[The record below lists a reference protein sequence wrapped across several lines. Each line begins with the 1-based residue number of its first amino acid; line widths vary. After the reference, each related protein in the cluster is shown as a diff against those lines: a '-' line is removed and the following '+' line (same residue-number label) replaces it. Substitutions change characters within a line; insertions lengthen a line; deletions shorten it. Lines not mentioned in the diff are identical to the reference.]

1 MKYVFISI
9 LVIPFV
15 SVVILF
21 SLPTP
26 VFGKTSQFE
35 SVDECVM
42 KTFREERDFTR
53 LDGIKNLI
61 EMMKNQNQTGNRM
74 FDEVY
79 GKCSKELS
87 DKRQIVNLPY
97 TNTLTPTIIPQG

>member
-1 MKYVFISI
+1 MKYIFFSI
-9 LVIPFV
+9 LIIPFV
-15 SVVILF
+15 SVTILF
-21 SLPTP
+21 SLSTP

-74 FDEVY
+74 FDVVY
-79 GKCSKELS
+79 SKCLKDVTNE
-87 DKRQIVNLPY
+87 RRVVNLPY
-97 TNTLTPTIIPQG
+97 TNTLPPTLTPQG

>member
-1 MKYVFISI
+1 MKYIFISI
-9 LVIPFV
+9 LTFPFV
-15 SVVILF
+15 LVMIFF
-21 SLPTP
+21 SLSTP

-42 KTFREERDFTR
+42 KTFQEERDYTR
-53 LDGIKNLI
+53 LDGIKNLM

-74 FDEVY
+74 FDVVY
-79 GKCSKELS
+79 GKCSKEFS
-87 DKRQIVNLPY
+87 GKKQIVNLPY